1 MTPHLTQM
9 RDASESLEAQTVS
22 LSPHFSLQ
30 LLLVAIAGVLVASGQ
45 KPTLRL
51 EY

>member
-1 MTPHLTQM
+1 M
-9 RDASESLEAQTVS
+9 
-22 LSPHFSLQ
+22 LSAYDPNNGAVL
-30 LLLVAIAGVLVASGQ
+30 GVLVASGQ